1 MNREIDNIIDEICE
15 KDPRYKRDAYEFI
28 VDALSFTQKK
38 FRRPKH
44 VTGEELLEGLR
55 ELLIDKFGPMT
66 LSVLDHCGIKTTEDF
81 GHIVFNLVNQKIL
94 SKTDEDTLEHFQDAY
109 DFKKVFGVEY
119 QKQLEKRIGKMRS
132 T

>member
-28 VDALSFTQKK
+28 VEALSFTQKK

-44 VTGEELLEGLR
+44 VTGKELLEGLR

-66 LSVLDHCGIKTTEDF
+66 LSVLDHWGIKTTEDF

-94 SKTDEDTLEHFQDAY
+94 SKTDEDTLEHFKDAY
-109 DFKKVFGVEY
+109 DLKKVFGVEY
-119 QKQLEKRIGKMRS
+119 QKQLEKRIGRMRS